1 MYISITGLKTKGLFA
16 SIRFW
21 FLTVPAFKA
30 ARNANGI
37 ILCESKS
44 QNGYHHT
51 LTVWKS
57 KANMIEY
64 ISSPVHLKAKRAFPS
79 IAVGKVIGYQCDA
92 IPSWE
97 QAIQAW
103 NEKAKPV

>member
-44 QNGYHHT
+44 QNSYHHT

-64 ISSPVHLKAKRAFPS
+64 ISSPVHLRAKRAFPS

-97 QAIQAW
+97 QAIQEW

>member
-1 MYISITGLKTKGLFA
+1 MYISINGLKTKGLFA

-30 ARNANGI
+30 ARNANGV

-44 QNGYHHT
+44 QNSYHHT

-64 ISSPVHLKAKRAFPS
+64 ISSPVNLGAKRDFPS
-79 IAVGKVIGYQCDA
+79 IAVGKVISDQCDT
-92 IPSWE
+92 ISSWE
-97 QAIQAW
+97 QVIKEW
-103 NEKAKPV
+103 NESGRSV

>member
-21 FLTVPAFKA
+21 FLTIPAFKA

-44 QNGYHHT
+44 QNSYHHT

-64 ISSPVHLKAKRAFPS
+64 ISSPVHSRAKRAFPS
-79 IAVGKVIGYQCDA
+79 IAVGKILGYECDV

-97 QAIQAW
+97 QAIKEWDKRAR
-103 NEKAKPV
+103 PV

>member
-16 SIRFW
+16 SMRFW
-21 FLTVPAFKA
+21 FLTIPAFKA
-30 ARNANGI
+30 ARNANGV

-44 QNGYHHT
+44 QNSYHHT

-64 ISSPVHLKAKRAFPS
+64 ISSPVHLRAQRAFPS

-97 QAIQAW
+97 QAIKEW
-103 NEKAKPV
+103 DKKARRV